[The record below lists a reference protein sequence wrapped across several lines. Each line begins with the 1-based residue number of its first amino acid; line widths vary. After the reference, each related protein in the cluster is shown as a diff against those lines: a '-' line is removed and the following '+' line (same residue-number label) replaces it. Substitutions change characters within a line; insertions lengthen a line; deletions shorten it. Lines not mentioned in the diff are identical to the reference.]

1 MREEEQPVET
11 WLIYAVLAAVC
22 AAMVSIFGKWGMSG
36 IDADLATGVRSVVQ
50 AAFVVGFAVLVGA
63 AGKVHSLTA
72 RPMLAIVLSGVAGG
86 LSWIFAFRALQLADV
101 SRVGP
106 IDKLSMP
113 IAVVLAF
120 FLLRERP
127 STVNWMGIALI
138 VVGVYLTALPRPQ

>member
-1 MREEEQPVET
+1 MET

-63 AGKVHSLTA
+63 AAKVHSLTA

-120 FLLRERP
+120 LLLRERP

>member
-1 MREEEQPVET
+1 MET

-22 AAMVSIFGKWGMSG
+22 AAMVSIFGKWGMTG

-50 AAFVVGFAVLVGA
+50 AVFVVGFAVLVGA
-63 AGKVHSLTA
+63 AAKVHSLTA